1 MQYYNPFPLFQD
13 PVRLERDVR
22 YMKQYYPELL
32 LRLSAVVTDVVDQ
45 YDTVNS
51 FLYDAFPDR
60 ISTLHILKEILD
72 TASLQGIW
80 EETSAAENN
89 SAPAASNRKDFRTML
104 AELLLSQEILLR
116 RQSRWQT
123 GGMIYPVPSVRLP

>member
-1 MQYYNPFPLFQD
+1 MQYYNPFPLFQE
-13 PVRLERDVR
+13 PTRLERDVR

-32 LRLSAVVTDVVDQ
+32 LRLSAIVTDVVDQ
-45 YDTVNS
+45 YDTTNS

-72 TASLQGIW
+72 TAAIQGIW
-80 EETSAAENN
+80 ETLPSEAAATSPTANDI
-89 SAPAASNRKDFRTML
+89 RDFRTML

-116 RQSRWQT
+116 RQNRRQS
-123 GGMIYPVPSVRLP
+123 GGSAYPFRLP